1 MKIKV
6 CGMTGLEQL
15 HQLEELGVEFAGLIF
30 YPKSPR
36 YVVNHGL
43 RGTDVKKARLK
54 PYKVGV
60 FVNASYDEVMRT
72 VDEFGLDMVQL
83 HGHETPYECSRLADY
98 VHVIKAFRFGE
109 NDHVE
114 WMIKDYYA
122 DADMFLFDTGVPAP
136 KTDRDNPMLYGG
148 TGRKFN
154 WNRLK
159 GLNVSKP
166 FFLSGGIE
174 PDDAQMVMEF
184 KKDPV
189 AKDLFVVDI
198 NSRFEIHP
206 GIKDMDK
213 VKSFVTQLRANG
225 QG

>member
-6 CGMTGLEQL
+6 CGMTDITQL
-15 HQLEELGVEFAGLIF
+15 HQLGEMGVDFAGFIF

-36 YVVNHGL
+36 YVFRHGL
-43 RGTDVKKARLK
+43 TGSEVKKAKLK
-54 PYKVGV
+54 VYKVGV
-60 FVNASYDEVMRT
+60 FVDASYEEIMKQVN
-72 VDEFGLDMVQL
+72 EFGLDMVQL
-83 HGHETPYECSRLADY
+83 HGRETPFECSKIADY
-98 VHVIKAFRFGE
+98 IHVIKAFRFME

-136 KTDRDNPMLYGG
+136 KEDRDNPALYGG

-159 GLNVSKP
+159 GLQIGKP

-174 PDDAQMVMEF
+174 PGDAGLVKTFM
-184 KKDPV
+184 KDPV
-189 AKDLFVVDI
+189 SKDLFVVDV
-198 NSRFEIHP
+198 NSRFESSP
-206 GIKDMDK
+206 GIKDMK
-213 VKSFVTQLRANG
+213 LVSKFMQELKEENG
-225 QG
+225 